1 MIFSIILDFSKIPVS
16 MVLTPGILL
25 MSSAAIS
32 FASLS
37 SPAIKQSQSMSSG
50 MLDKWE
56 LLMLQ
61 NAQITFAPVP
71 SRMDAV
77 LSAAEPSIRSMNL
90 NGFPPIAVSNGTVAS
105 NTILSVQNS
114 LIPSTVGFCAAR
126 GTVRIKMSPS
136 FAASSFAKPLMFK
149 S

>member
-1 MIFSIILDFSKIPVS
+1 MFNPIRSGVIFSIILDFSKIPVS

-32 FASLS
+32 LASLS

-77 LSAAEPSIRSMNL
+77 LSAADPSIKSMNL
-90 NGFPPIAVSNGTVAS
+90 NGFPPIAVSKGTVAS
-105 NTILSVQNS
+105 NTILSEF
-114 LIPSTVGFCAAR
+114 LD
-126 GTVRIKMSPS
+126 S
-136 FAASSFAKPLMFK
+136 FYSWFLCCERYSED
-149 S
+149 

>member
-1 MIFSIILDFSKIPVS
+1 
-16 MVLTPGILL
+16 
-25 MSSAAIS
+25 
-32 FASLS
+32 
-37 SPAIKQSQSMSSG
+37 
-50 MLDKWE
+50 
-56 LLMLQ
+56 MLQ

-77 LSAAEPSIRSMNL
+77 LSAAEPSIKSMNL
-90 NGFPPIAVSNGTVAS
+90 NGFPPIAVSKGTVAS

-114 LIPSTVGFCAAR
+114 LIDSKVGFCAAR

-136 FAASSFAKPLMFK
+136 FAASSLAKPLMFK